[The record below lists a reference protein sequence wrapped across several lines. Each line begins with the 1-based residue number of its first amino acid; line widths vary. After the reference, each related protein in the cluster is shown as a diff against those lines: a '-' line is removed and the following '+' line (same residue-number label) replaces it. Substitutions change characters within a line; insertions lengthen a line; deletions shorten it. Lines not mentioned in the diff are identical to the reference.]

1 MLPALSNKTDFY
13 KHYWN
18 YYLSIERS
26 FLATEPYI
34 AINQKNFNAFSVEFI
49 KLYQIIC
56 SEIDVTAKCLCS
68 VIGTPPSS
76 NAGINKW
83 KPLILAHFPE
93 FSQQEITV
101 ISYDISLKPWD
112 SWLLESERNPVWWT
126 RYNKVKH
133 DRTTLNSSS
142 KTPYYEYA
150 NQGNV
155 LNALGALFSIE
166 MHICREIALAT
177 DPLRDII
184 PDEQSKL
191 FRMNGTEWKSDVVR
205 GSEMCYTP
213 ISPHD

>member
-1 MLPALSNKTDFY
+1 MLPVLSNKTDFY

-26 FLATEPYI
+26 FLATEPFLS
-34 AINQKNFNAFSVEFI
+34 INQKNFKAFSIEFI
-49 KLYQIIC
+49 KLYQTIC
-56 SEIDVTAKCLCS
+56 SEIDVTAKCLCAVVDKS
-68 VIGTPPSS
+68 VKTTS
-76 NAGINKW
+76 GIKIW
-83 KPLILAHFPE
+83 KPLIIERFPNFPNE
-93 FSQQEITV
+93 EISV
-101 ISYDISLKPWD
+101 QSYDIVLRPWD
-112 SWLLESERNPVWWT
+112 IGEISSDKSPEWWKS
-126 RYNKVKH
+126 YNKVKH
-133 DRTTLNSSS
+133 TRTVISSVS
-142 KTPYYEYA
+142 ATPYYEDA

-155 LNALGALFSIE
+155 LTALGALFSIE

-191 FRMNGTEWKSDVVR
+191 FRMNGTEWVSDVVR

>member
-1 MLPALSNKTDFY
+1 M
-13 KHYWN
+13 
-18 YYLSIERS
+18 
-26 FLATEPYI
+26 
-34 AINQKNFNAFSVEFI
+34 
-49 KLYQIIC
+49 
-56 SEIDVTAKCLCS
+56 
-68 VIGTPPSS
+68 G
-76 NAGINKW
+76 
-83 KPLILAHFPE
+83 
-93 FSQQEITV
+93 
-101 ISYDISLKPWD
+101 
-112 SWLLESERNPVWWT
+112 
-126 RYNKVKH
+126 
-133 DRTTLNSSS
+133 NSSS

-155 LNALGALFSIE
+155 LNELGALFSIE